1 MRGRKVLFFDTD
13 PKALRV
19 AERAL
24 AATGSEVDVVA
35 DEDTLFQRTENDG
48 YDLYMVSI
56 EPANVSAPR
65 WTEWL
70 DRSAPQA
77 KLVLHCT
84 QNTEDYLPLLNQRR
98 YLQNLIAKNE
108 TPLEPEELIRTS
120 EKILRRDIFGLEK
133 YLLWGVEPLRLSI
146 HSSREKPTIVR
157 TVSDY
162 GRRLGCNERVLEL
175 IETIVDE
182 VVSNAIYN
190 APRNP
195 DGTAK
200 YAHVDRREV
209 VNLEPSEA
217 AELQVACDGDYLGI
231 AQVDPFGAL
240 DQGVVIEYLN
250 RCLVKGPQ
258 QVSQKAGGAGIGLYR
273 VFNSLSKF
281 VINLQPGRKTEVITL
296 IDLRLPMKKFKAQP
310 KSFHIFMVDDR
321 G

>member
-24 AATGSEVDVVA
+24 AATGSDVEIVA
-35 DEDTLFQRTENDG
+35 DEDTLFIKTENDG
-48 YDLYMVSI
+48 YDLYMVSVD
-56 EPANVSAPR
+56 PPSMANPR
-65 WTEWL
+65 WTDWL

-84 QNTEDYLPLLNQRR
+84 QRTEDYLPLLNKRR

-120 EKILRRDIFGLEK
+120 EKILRKDIFGLEK
-133 YLLWGVEPLRLSI
+133 YLLWGVEPFKIRI
-146 HSSREKPTIVR
+146 TSSKEKPAIVR
-157 TVSDY
+157 AVSDY
-162 GRRLGCNERVLEL
+162 ARKLGCNERTLEM

-195 DGTAK
+195 DGSAK

-209 VNLEPSEA
+209 VNLSEA
-217 AELQVACDGDYLGI
+217 ETAELQVGCDGDYLGL
-231 AQVDPFGAL
+231 AQLDPFGAL

-258 QVSQKAGGAGIGLYR
+258 QVSDKAGGAGIGLYR
-273 VFNSLSKF
+273 VFTSLSKF
-281 VINLQPGRKTEVITL
+281 VINLQPKKKTEVITL
-296 IDLRLPMKKFKAQP
+296 IDLRLPMKKFKSLP
-310 KSFHIFMVDDR
+310 KSFHIFMVE
-321 G
+321 